1 MEARANQV
9 SQVIQ
14 TWNNGTEEGHLTVT
28 EKLLFVSTTFPSHF
42 AEDFFSRPRNFRILN
57 KLFQNRLSTN
67 WLLKKTISLLI
78 FRATYFASKEI
89 LNTVK
94 DEVWGFG
101 ESLQSNI
108 PPSVLVYG
116 LRTLLQLFFR
126 YSEFKDRLSQVF
138 TRFEKYVGRVTPN
151 FELRALL
158 KETEFVLRFKQG
170 KLIRTL
176 DLNGIFLDI
185 CLVGS
190 QHGNLDSLG
199 ESSPNGSEV
208 VQREVEKI
216 FQISNRLGRM
226 AAAEMD
232 PADLALMLS
241 YYFNLLLANCIEFST
256 RHKNYEPIKQI
267 HKFIEQI
274 ASSETKGLM
283 LSTQMPSY
291 INSLL
296 NIQDPDFKSKY
307 LTHFLENFI
316 PPAKYCHPQFLQ
328 AVLVLGA
335 EVSKDTSI
343 QHSDWERFLN
353 QLHCPEFLI
362 GQTAF
367 SWGKF
372 GRLLQRPQ
380 FKALDC
386 DSKRRDL
393 LKIVDQKLREFEPDE
408 ALVQSL
414 QKESGK
420 MWLRDL
426 NKRTGDE
433 TVRGYL
439 TSICEIVEID

>member
-1 MEARANQV
+1 MEARVNQV

-14 TWNNGTEEGHLTVT
+14 TWNNGTEEGHLAVT
-28 EKLLFVSTTFPSHF
+28 EKLLFLSTTFPSHF
-42 AEDFFSRPRNFRILN
+42 AEDFFSRPQNFRILN

-89 LNTVK
+89 LNSIK
-94 DEVWGFG
+94 DEIWGFG
-101 ESLQSNI
+101 ESLKRNMA
-108 PPSVLVYG
+108 PSVLVYG

-138 TRFEKYVGRVTPN
+138 TRFEKYFGKDTPH

-176 DLNGIFLDI
+176 DLNGVFLDI
-185 CLVGS
+185 CLVGA
-190 QHGNLDSLG
+190 QHANFDSG
-199 ESSPNGSEV
+199 EKSSPNGSEV
-208 VQREVEKI
+208 VQKEVEKI
-216 FQISNRLGRM
+216 FLISNRLKRM

-256 RHKNYEPIKQI
+256 RHKNFEPIKQI
-267 HKFIEQI
+267 HKFIGQI
-274 ASSETKGLM
+274 PSSETKGLM
-283 LSTQMPSY
+283 LSTQMPAY

-296 NIQDPDFKSKY
+296 NIQDPDLKSKY
-307 LTHFLENFI
+307 LAHFLENFI
-316 PPAKYCHPQFLQ
+316 PPAKYCHPQFLH
-328 AVLVLGA
+328 AVLVLG
-335 EVSKDTSI
+335 EQVSKDTNI
-343 QHSDWERFLN
+343 LNSDWERFLN
-353 QLHCPEFLI
+353 QLHCPEFLTR
-362 GQTAF
+362 QTAF

-372 GRLLQRPQ
+372 ERLLQRPQ

-386 DSKRRDL
+386 DSKKRDL
-393 LKIVDQKLREFEPDE
+393 LEIICRKLREFDPDE
-408 ALVQSL
+408 GLVKSL